1 LETALERQLS
11 GITDDRQLMAGQRPL
26 QLVADHV
33 ILHFSLLSH
42 FEGVIY
48 LNFEIAN
55 CTLQP
60 IASWQ

>member
-1 LETALERQLS
+1 V
-11 GITDDRQLMAGQRPL
+11 AGQRPL

-48 LNFEIAN
+48 LNSEIAN
-55 CTLQP
+55 CTLQFGMP
-60 IASWQ
+60 EQEVNRPKILGPSINQ